1 MTAQALSARLKYGR
15 IIRATRWDGNHV
27 TYVVAEEDATKAVA
41 ILKASLRREYQL
53 QSIGRASLK
62 LLSGLSLSA
71 GEFRE
76 AEPEP

>member
-1 MTAQALSARLKYGR
+1 MAAQALSARLKYGR
-15 IIRATRWDGNHV
+15 IIRATRWDGHHV
-27 TYVVAEEDATKAVA
+27 SYVVAEEDAANAVA
-41 ILKASLRREYQL
+41 ILRARLQREYQL

-62 LLSGLSLSA
+62 LLSILSLSA

>member
-1 MTAQALSARLKYGR
+1 MKYGR
-15 IIRATRWDGNHV
+15 IIRATRWDGHHV
-27 TYVVAEEDATKAVA
+27 TYVVAEEDAAKAMA
-41 ILKASLRREYQL
+41 IIKAGLQQEYQL
-53 QSIGRASLK
+53 QPIGRASLK

>member
-1 MTAQALSARLKYGR
+1 MAAQALSARLKYGR
-15 IIRATRWDGNHV
+15 IIRATRWDGHHV
-27 TYVVAEEDATKAVA
+27 SYVVAEEDAAIAVG
-41 ILKASLRREYQL
+41 LLRAGLQRQYHF

-62 LLSGLSLSA
+62 LLSALSLSA